1 LGEFLLEVIIAKH
14 AGVCFGVKRAIDMA
28 FKAARKYRN
37 HVYTIGPLIHNP
49 QVVEQL
55 REVGVTVKEDI
66 GDIAEG
72 TVIFRSH
79 GVPLHLAEGARGKGL
94 RIVDATC
101 PFVKRTHKFARML
114 SRKGYMVIVV
124 GDKSHP
130 EVGSLKSYVEGE
142 AMVAG
147 SAGELADWV
156 GEETVGIVAQT
167 TQSLENFQEIVA
179 TCLAKAGEIRAY
191 NTICDATALRQKE
204 ALDLARSVD
213 CVIVTGGHRSANTRR
228 LAEICR
234 RILDETHHVE
244 RVEELKPSWFKG
256 RRRIGVLGGASTPSW
271 VIEEIVQGIHRI
283 TC

>member
-1 LGEFLLEVIIAKH
+1 MIIAKH

-28 FKAARKYRN
+28 FKAARKYRD

-55 REVGVTVKEDI
+55 RETGVTVKEDI

-101 PFVKRTHKFARML
+101 PFVKRTHKFARRL

-130 EVGSLKSYVEGE
+130 EVRSLKSYVEGE
-142 AMVAG
+142 AMVVG
-147 SAGELADWV
+147 SAEELVDWA
-156 GEETVGIVAQT
+156 GGETVGIVAQT
-167 TQSLENFQEIVA
+167 TQSLENFREIVA
-179 TCLAKAGEIRAY
+179 ACLAKAGEIRAY

-204 ALDLARSVD
+204 ALDLAHSVD
-213 CVIVTGGHRSANTRR
+213 SIIVIGGHRSANTRR

-234 RILDETHHVE
+234 RILGDTYHVE
-244 RVEELKPSWFKG
+244 RVEELKPPWFRRK
-256 RRRIGVLGGASTPSW
+256 RRIGVVGGASTPSW
-271 VIEEIVQGIHRI
+271 VIEEITEGIRHA
-283 TC
+283 TADSSSG

>member
-1 LGEFLLEVIIAKH
+1 LEVIIAKH

-28 FKAARKYRN
+28 FKAAQKYRN

-49 QVVEQL
+49 QVVERL
-55 REVGVTVKEDI
+55 REAGVTVKEDI

-79 GVPLHLAEGARGKGL
+79 GVPLHLAEMARRKGL

-101 PFVKRTHKFARML
+101 PFVKRTHTFARML
-114 SRKGYMVIVV
+114 SRKGYLVIIV

-130 EVGSLKSYVEGE
+130 EVRSLKSYVEGGV
-142 AMVAG
+142 MVVS
-147 SAGELADWV
+147 SARKLADWT
-156 GEETVGIVAQT
+156 ECRKVGIVAQT
-167 TQSLENFQEIVA
+167 TQSLENFREIVT

-204 ALDLARSVD
+204 ALDLAHSVD
-213 CVIVTGGHRSANTRR
+213 CMIVIGGHSSANTRR

-234 RILDETHHVE
+234 RILDDTHHVE
-244 RVEELKPSWFKG
+244 RVEELKPTWFRD
-256 RRRIGVLGGASTPSW
+256 RRKIGVLGGASTPSW

-283 TC
+283 TSQG